1 MTDDKVLTNALQP
14 TDLLQQLIRFD
25 TTNPPG
31 NEKPCIEF
39 IDHILQQAGIKTQI
53 LARDPNRP
61 NLIARYPGEGHA
73 PPLLMYGHVD
83 VVTTENQEW
92 QHPPF
97 GGRLIDGY
105 VWGRGA
111 LDMKG
116 AVAMMLTALIRS
128 ASANIKPAGD
138 IILAVLSDEEAGGR
152 NGAKFL
158 VEEHPDTFANVKYA
172 IGEFGGVSMYIGNKV
187 FYPIQV
193 AEKQACWMTATIK
206 GPAGHA
212 SIPIKGG
219 AMAKLGRL
227 LTQLD
232 NISMPPHITPVTR
245 QMIQAMAAHLSP
257 PTSTIL
263 KQLLNPVF
271 TSSILKILG
280 ERGRQ
285 FKPLLYNTVTP
296 TVVRG
301 GSKINVIPSE
311 IELQIDGRLLP
322 GYQPADMRR
331 ELRKTIDPQIPI
343 EILTYEPT
351 VSKPDLTFFPHLKK
365 ILQEMDPDGCPIPM
379 ILPGVT
385 DARFF
390 AKLGIQTYGFT
401 PMKLPPDFN
410 FFSTVHSG
418 DERIPANAVELG
430 TNAIFRLIQQYTP
443 AQMRVL

>member
-1 MTDDKVLTNALQP
+1 MTDNKILTDALQP
-14 TDLLQQLIRFD
+14 AELLRQLIRFD

-31 NEKPCIEF
+31 NEKPCIDF
-39 IDHILQQAGIKTQI
+39 IDQILQKAGIQTQI
-53 LARDPNRP
+53 VACDPNRP

-73 PPLLMYGHVD
+73 PPFLMYGHVD

-97 GGRLIDGY
+97 EGRLVDGY

-116 AVAMMLTALIRS
+116 AVAMMVAALIRA

-152 NGAKFL
+152 YGAKYL
-158 VEEHPDTFANVKYA
+158 AEEHPELFSGIKYA
-172 IGEFGGVSMYIGNKV
+172 IGEFGGASMYIGKKV

-212 SIPIKGG
+212 SMPIRGG

-245 QMIQAMAAHLSP
+245 QMVQAIAAELP
-257 PTSTIL
+257 PPAATLL
-263 KQLLNPVF
+263 KQLLNPML
-271 TSSILKILG
+271 TGSILKILG

-311 IELQIDGRLLP
+311 IELQLDGRLLP
-322 GYQPADMRR
+322 GYTPADMLR
-331 ELRKTIDPQIPI
+331 ELRQTIDPQIPI
-343 EILTYEPT
+343 DILTHDPT
-351 VSKPDLTFFPHLKK
+351 VSEPDMTFFPHLKK
-365 ILQEMDPDGCPIPM
+365 ILKEMDPAGHPIPM

-390 AKLGIQTYGFT
+390 ARLGIQTYGFT
-401 PMKLPPDFN
+401 PMKLPPDFS

-418 DERIPANAVELG
+418 DERIPADAVEFG
-430 TNAIFRLIQQYTP
+430 TNAILRLIQTYNHP
-443 AQMRVL
+443 

>member
-1 MTDDKVLTNALQP
+1 MTDEKVLPHALQP
-14 TDLLQQLIRFD
+14 ADLLQQLIRFD

-39 IDHILQQAGIKTQI
+39 IDKILRQAGIETQI
-53 LARDPNRP
+53 LARDPSRP
-61 NLIARYPGEGHA
+61 NLIARYPGQGHA
-73 PPLLMYGHVD
+73 PPFLMYGHVD
-83 VVTTENQEW
+83 VVTTENQQW

-97 GGRLIDGY
+97 EGRLVDGY

-116 AVAMMLTALIRS
+116 AVAMMTAALIRA

-152 NGAKFL
+152 YGAKFL
-158 VEEHPDTFANVKYA
+158 VEKHPAAFANVKYA
-172 IGEFGGVSMYIGNKV
+172 IGEFGGASMYIRKKA

-193 AEKQACWMTATIK
+193 AEKQICWMSAAIK

-212 SIPIKGG
+212 AMPVKGA

-232 NISMPPHITPVTR
+232 NVSMPPHITPVTR
-245 QMIQAMAAHLSP
+245 QMIQAMAAELP
-257 PTSTIL
+257 PPAGTLL
-263 KQLLNPVF
+263 KQLLNPML
-271 TSSILKILG
+271 TGSILKLLG

-285 FKPLLYNTVTP
+285 FMPLFYNTVTP

-301 GSKINVIPSE
+301 GSKINVIPAE
-311 IELQIDGRLLP
+311 IELQLDGRLLP
-322 GYQPADMRR
+322 GYTPADILR
-331 ELRKTIDPQIPI
+331 ELRQTIDPQIPI
-343 EILTYEPT
+343 EVLAYEPT
-351 VSKPDLTFFPHLKK
+351 ASEPDMTLFPHLKK
-365 ILQEMDPDGCPIPM
+365 ILQEMDPDGHPIPM

-418 DERIPANAVELG
+418 DERIPADAVEFG
-430 TNAIFRLIQQYTP
+430 ANAIYRLIQRYNSP
-443 AQMRVL
+443 QMRVL

>member
-1 MTDDKVLTNALQP
+1 MTDTPASTHALQP
-14 TDLLQQLIRFD
+14 AELLQQLIRFD

-39 IDHILQQAGIKTQI
+39 IDHMLQQAGIKTQI
-53 LARDPNRP
+53 LARDPDRP

-97 GGRLIDGY
+97 EGGLIDGY

-116 AVAMMLTALIRS
+116 AVAMMVAALIRS

-152 NGAKFL
+152 YGAKFL
-158 VEEHPDTFANVKYA
+158 VEEHPEAFANVKYA
-172 IGEFGGVSMYIGNKV
+172 IGEFGGASMYIGNKV

-193 AEKQACWMTATIK
+193 AEKQACWMTATLK

-212 SIPIKGG
+212 SMPISGG

-232 NISMPPHITPVTR
+232 DISMPPHITPVTR
-245 QMIQAMAAHLSP
+245 QMVQAMAAHMSP
-257 PTSTIL
+257 PASMLL
-263 KQLLNPVF
+263 KQLLNPVL
-271 TSSILKILG
+271 TGSILKILG

-285 FKPLLYNTVTP
+285 FKPLLYNTITP

-311 IELQIDGRLLP
+311 IELQLDGRLLP
-322 GYQPADMRR
+322 GYTPADMLR
-331 ELRKTIDPQIPI
+331 ELRQTIDPKIPI
-343 EILTYEPT
+343 DILTYDPT
-351 VSKPDLTFFPHLKK
+351 VSEPDMTFFPYLKK
-365 ILQEMDPDGCPIPM
+365 ILKEMDPKGHPIPM

-401 PMKLPPDFN
+401 PMKLPPDFS
-410 FFSTVHSG
+410 FFGTVHSG
-418 DERIPANAVELG
+418 DERIPADAVEFG
-430 TNAIFRLIQQYTP
+430 TNAISRLIQTYNSP
-443 AQMRVL
+443 